1 MKITEK
7 QLRKIIQEEASELAL
22 EAQGMEEPS
31 EDLNI
36 VKDEYD
42 NDPVGMLEQCMVY
55 VEDVLRSQADP
66 KEALVEAQGI
76 IDDTLEE
83 IRQALLD
90 WAMSSHPEIQSDKLG
105 YMADEMR
112 DREALKMD
120 EGDDVLEI
128 DLAEGEEEAVD
139 EGEADETADLH
150 ESRWG
155 RLAGLK
161 G

>member
-22 EAQGMEEPS
+22 EAQGMEEPE

-36 VKDEYD
+36 GYE
-42 NDPVGMLEQCMVY
+42 DPTGMDPIGMLEQCMSDVQ
-55 VEDVLRSQADP
+55 DVLRSKADP
-66 KEALVEAQGI
+66 DEAQEEAQVIIDGTLEDLREAL
-76 IDDTLEE
+76 LNW
-83 IRQALLD
+83 AL
-90 WAMSSHPEIQSDKLG
+90 SSHPQIQADKAD
-105 YMADEMR
+105 YMADDIR
-112 DREALKMD
+112 DRAELD
-120 EGDDVLEI
+120 EGDDMLEL
-128 DLAEGEEEAVD
+128 DLAEGEEEAAD
-139 EGEADETADLH
+139 EGEVDETADLH

>member
-22 EAQGMEEPS
+22 EAQGMEEPE
-31 EDLNI
+31 EDLFAGG
-36 VKDEYD
+36 E
-42 NDPVGMLEQCMVY
+42 DPTGMDPIGMLEQCMSDVR
-55 VEDVLRSQADP
+55 DVLSSKADP
-66 KEALVEAQGI
+66 DEAQEEAQVI
-76 IDDTLEE
+76 IDGTLEDL
-83 IRQALLD
+83 RDALLN
-90 WAMSSHPEIQSDKLG
+90 WAYSSHAEAQSDKLD
-105 YMADEMR
+105 YMADDMR
-112 DREALKMD
+112 GRGELD

-128 DLAEGEEEAVD
+128 DLAEGGEEAVD
-139 EGEADETADLH
+139 EGEVDETADLH

>member
-22 EAQGMEEPS
+22 EAQGMEEPE
-31 EDLNI
+31 EDLF
-36 VKDEYD
+36 VGGEDPSD
-42 NDPVGMLEQCMVY
+42 MDPVGMLEQCMVY
-55 VEDVLRSQADP
+55 VEDALRSQSDP
-66 KEALVEAQGI
+66 KEAQVEAQGI
-76 IDDTLEE
+76 IDDTLPRL
-83 IRQALLD
+83 RQALLD
-90 WAMSSHPEIQSDKLG
+90 WALSSHPQIQADKAD

-112 DREALKMD
+112 GRAELD
-120 EGDDVLEI
+120 ESDDVLEI

-139 EGEADETADLH
+139 EGEVDETADLH

>member
-22 EAQGMEEPS
+22 EAQGMEEPE
-31 EDLNI
+31 EDLFAGG
-36 VKDEYD
+36 E
-42 NDPVGMLEQCMVY
+42 DPTGMDPIGMLEQCMSEVRRA
-55 VEDVLRSQADP
+55 LRSKADP
-66 KEALVEAQGI
+66 DEAQEEAQII

-83 IRQALLD
+83 LREALLN
-90 WAMSSHPEIQSDKLG
+90 WAYSSHAEVQSDKLD
-105 YMADEMR
+105 YMADDMR
-112 DREALKMD
+112 GRAELD